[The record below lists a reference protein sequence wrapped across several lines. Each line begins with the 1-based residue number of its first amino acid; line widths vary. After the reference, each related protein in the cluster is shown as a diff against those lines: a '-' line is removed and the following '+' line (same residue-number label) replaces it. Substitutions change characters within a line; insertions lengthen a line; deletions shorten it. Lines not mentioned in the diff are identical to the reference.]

1 MKWIL
6 FISSKLQKILS
17 RKPKKKK
24 KYLAKHKKALIPRS
38 VSNYWVILSNLNGM
52 ILKNVS
58 LFLVRNHQIE
68 DDKHMI

>member
-6 FISSKLQKILS
+6 FLSSKLQKILS
-17 RKPKKKK
+17 RKPKKKND
-24 KYLAKHKKALIPRS
+24 LAKHKKALIPRS